1 MKHLKETSLLKPIG
15 KRVIL
20 EQDNTSAIQLERNGV
35 RSSTKRT
42 KHINCRYYYVTDK
55 IKAGDVSVT
64 YKPTAE
70 KWSDFYTKGLTGAPF
85 IKHREILM
93 GIEPEMEYLFYNKY
107 RKARLEKKD

>member
-1 MKHLKETSLLKPIG
+1 MKYLNETSPHKQIG
-15 KRVIL
+15 KRVVI
-20 EQDNTSAIQLERNGV
+20 EQDDTSAIQLERNGV

-55 IKAGDVSVT
+55 IKAGEVSVI

-70 KWSDFYTKGLTGAPF
+70 MWSDFHTKNLTGAPF
-85 IKHREILM
+85 IKHRETLM
-93 GIEPEMEYLFYNKY
+93 GFDPETEYLFYNKN